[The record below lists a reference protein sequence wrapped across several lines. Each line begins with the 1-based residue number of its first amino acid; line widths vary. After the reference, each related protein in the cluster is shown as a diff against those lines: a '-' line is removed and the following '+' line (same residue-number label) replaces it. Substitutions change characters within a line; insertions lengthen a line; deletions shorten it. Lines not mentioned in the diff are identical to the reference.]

1 MLVLIGGPT
10 GVGKT
15 TLIEALAAD
24 GCGVVHTLTTRPPR
38 PGDRFKTSV
47 SPETYAKA
55 VAMLFWP
62 AQHLYGAFYGE
73 DYATVMAAA
82 CPLNPRPWLIDAAP
96 ETIVIF
102 DHVPHFTLVLMPAD
116 GDALLTRTL
125 AAANRLE
132 RLEKARLETVEWR
145 RIIAAARPVPS
156 DGTTVTGTAEVP
168 CRWGQQAEIV
178 EFSKNQ
184 LRTWRTHPGGARKS
198 LEP

>member
-15 TLIEALAAD
+15 TLIEALAAE
-24 GCGVVHTLTTRPPR
+24 GCGVVHTLTTRPAR

-47 SPETYAKA
+47 SPEVYRQA
-55 VAMLFWP
+55 VSTLFWP

-73 DYATVMAAA
+73 DYAAVMAAA
-82 CPLNPRPWLIDAAP
+82 CPLNPHPWLIDAAP

-102 DHVPHFTLVLMPAD
+102 DHVPHFTVVLMPAD
-116 GDALLTRTL
+116 GDALLQRTL

-132 RLEKARLETVEWR
+132 RLEKARQETVVWR
-145 RIIAAARPVPS
+145 GIVDGARAEPSTAAAMAR
-156 DGTTVTGTAEVP
+156 TVEVP

-178 EFSKNQ
+178 ALSRAQ
-184 LRTWRTHPGGARKS
+184 IRTWRTHWSAPSS
-198 LEP
+198 L

>member
-15 TLIEALAAD
+15 TLIGTLAAE

-55 VAMLFWP
+55 ATTLLWP
-62 AQHLYGAFYGE
+62 AQHLYGHFYGE

-82 CPLNPRPWLIDAAP
+82 CPLNPHPWLIDAAP

-102 DHVPHFTLVLMPAD
+102 DHVPHFTLILMPDD
-116 GDALLTRTL
+116 GEALLPRTL
-125 AAANRLE
+125 ATANRLE
-132 RLEKARLETVEWR
+132 RLEKARQETVVWR
-145 RIIAAARPVPS
+145 GVLDGACRVPS
-156 DGTTVTGTAEVP
+156 AASTIARTVEVP

-178 EFSKNQ
+178 VLSRAQINAWQ
-184 LRTWRTHPGGARKS
+184 ARRS
-198 LEP
+198 APASP

>member
-15 TLIEALAAD
+15 TLIAALAAE

-47 SPETYAKA
+47 SPEAYAKA
-55 VAMLFWP
+55 AGTLFWP

-73 DYATVMAAA
+73 DYATVMAAT
-82 CPLNPRPWLIDAAP
+82 CPLNRRVWLIDAAP

-116 GDALLTRTL
+116 GDALLWRTL

-132 RLEKARLETVEWR
+132 RLEKARQETVTWR
-145 RIIAAARPVPS
+145 SVLDGARREPSAATVMAR
-156 DGTTVTGTAEVP
+156 TVEVP
-168 CRWGQQAEIV
+168 CRWGQQAEVVDLSRAWIDA
-178 EFSKNQ
+178 
-184 LRTWRTHPGGARKS
+184 WRAHRRAPANH
-198 LEP
+198 